1 MRKKKRRMAAGAQM
15 GSSSL
20 CSNSQINKN
29 QGTGREV
36 LENGQIHQIC
46 TINCGML

>member
-20 CSNSQINKN
+20 CSNSQMNKKGD
-29 QGTGREV
+29 QEGKCWKMDKSIKFV
-36 LENGQIHQIC
+36 L
-46 TINCGML
+46 